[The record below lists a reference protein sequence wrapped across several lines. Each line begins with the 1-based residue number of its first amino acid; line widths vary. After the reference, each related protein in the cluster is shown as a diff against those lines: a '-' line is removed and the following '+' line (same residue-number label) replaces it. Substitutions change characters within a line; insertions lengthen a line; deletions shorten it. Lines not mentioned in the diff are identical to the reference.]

1 MPMRKLYFIL
11 AEDSLRTVWGGG
23 EKIEGARIRGRR
35 KIEVKG
41 NDFMNTL
48 SKENDKEGIQ
58 GCEKYQI
65 STLEL
70 QQTSFKSYTA
80 FSSRK
85 KKVRLVAVR
94 IRKADKKMFIDYLEK
109 AADLAEH
116 ISGISRVTDYFEED
130 GIFYCVEEY
139 DDGETLTEFAK
150 KRVGRINDCD
160 AEQVLKSLCGI
171 LIELHKEGFLV
182 SWLHPSSVIIL
193 NQKKVKLIHI
203 AAGFSKLLQERTLDL
218 KHCIYEAPEQCVCN
232 ENAVSCAADIY
243 RYSLLLYTVMLGE
256 EPMPILQR
264 SNDKV
269 LQKLKSCLSEPQ
281 LLAVEKAL
289 SWRGEER
296 QPSLTEFARELWG
309 SDWSRCFEDCGS
321 VNDAEVSEALE
332 EPGGSFLSAFVYVC
346 IVLAFVCSGASFLKT
361 RADRMES
368 QADQIDAQADQVES
382 QADDIGAQADQVE
395 NQADYVEKQ
404 ADHMET
410 QSGAGNAEQGATEG
424 PSQNET
430 VPISEQLEDV
440 LQIKDFFKAENY
452 GEQPSDGTYGRANM
466 EIPSASLY
474 FLSGEQYQGLTAVN
488 LKGAYTA
495 DFQHIQNINGVEY
508 LSDSLEKLYL
518 GSSSIMDITQLK
530 ELTKLKV
537 LDLSNNK
544 EIISYQ
550 PLKDLPALESL
561 DLSDTRKTDE
571 DNRAYID
578 RIKAVADIPS
588 LKQLNISYTHLRDAA
603 FLSRAKKLQVL
614 NVSLNDLSDFSPL
627 CGLSGLQ
634 CLIMNDNVPDC
645 FDFLHELDLRM
656 LNMDHIATLQDC
668 DDIAH
673 MKKMK
678 QLSLEKCSDLSDI
691 SALKNLEELEVLNIS
706 HTSVTDLNAV
716 SGLTELVNLNIQ
728 KLDLTDLSA
737 LSQLKKLMVL
747 SMSAGRAKNLDALAA
762 LSNLK
767 VLVLDGPLLSDLSG
781 LSSHNLY
788 ILMADHT
795 SLKTLKGLENSRDL
809 WILNVVNSP
818 VTDLS
823 AIGECYELKEVDLSD
838 TNVKDL
844 SPLHDKTGI
853 IHLYLNGIPASD
865 FSFIKNFRYL
875 TRLSLKDTSFSD
887 ISVLEKLS
895 NLKKLEL
902 SGTKVTKKDI
912 RILKK
917 KLPECRIE

>member
-1 MPMRKLYFIL
+1 M
-11 AEDSLRTVWGGG
+11 
-23 EKIEGARIRGRR
+23 
-35 KIEVKG
+35 EVKG

-48 SKENDKEGIQ
+48 SKENDKERIQ
-58 GCEKYQI
+58 GCKKYQI
-65 STLEL
+65 SKLEL
-70 QQTSFKSYTA
+70 QQTTFKSYTA

-85 KKVRLVAVR
+85 KKVRLAAVR

-130 GIFYCVEEY
+130 GVFYCVEEY
-139 DDGETLTEFAK
+139 NDGETLAEFAK
-150 KRVGRINDCD
+150 KRAGRINDCD
-160 AEQVLKSLCGI
+160 AEQVLKSLCGT

-182 SWLHPSSVIIL
+182 SWLHPASVIIL

-232 ENAVSCAADIY
+232 ENAVSCATDIY

-269 LQKLKSCLSEPQ
+269 LRKLKSCLSEPQ
-281 LLAVEKAL
+281 LSAVEKAL

-296 QPSLTEFARELWG
+296 QPSLIEFARGLWG
-309 SDWSRCFEDCGS
+309 SDWSGCFEDCGS
-321 VNDAEVSEALE
+321 VNDAGVSEALE
-332 EPGGSFLSAFVYVC
+332 EQGTSFLSACAYVC
-346 IVLAFVCSGASFLKT
+346 IVLAFVCSGASYLKT
-361 RADRMES
+361 QADYVES
-368 QADQIDAQADQVES
+368 QADQ
-382 QADDIGAQADQVE
+382 IGAQADQVE
-395 NQADYVEKQ
+395 
-404 ADHMET
+404 T
-410 QSGAGNAEQGATEG
+410 QSCAGNGEQGATEG
-424 PSQNET
+424 QSQNET

-440 LQIKDFFKAENY
+440 LEFEDFFNAENY
-452 GEQPSDGTYGRANM
+452 GEQPSDGAYGRANM

-508 LSDSLEKLYL
+508 LSDTLEKLYL

-544 EIISYQ
+544 DIISYQ

-578 RIKAVADIPS
+578 RIKAVAEIPS
-588 LKQLNISYTHLRDAA
+588 LKQLNISGNHLRDAA

-627 CGLSGLQ
+627 CGLPGLQ
-634 CLIMNDNVPDC
+634 VLIMNDNIPDC
-645 FDFLHELDLRM
+645 FDFLHELDLQM
-656 LNMDHIATLQDC
+656 LNLDNTATIQDC

-737 LSQLKKLMVL
+737 LSKLKKLMVL

-795 SLKTLKGLENSRDL
+795 SLKTLKGLESSRDL
-809 WILNVVNSP
+809 CILDVANSP

-823 AIGECYELKEVDLSD
+823 AIEECYELKEVDLSD

-865 FSFIKNFRYL
+865 FSFIKNLRYL
-875 TRLSLKDTSFSD
+875 IRLSLKDTIFSD

-912 RILKK
+912 RMLKK

>member
-1 MPMRKLYFIL
+1 
-11 AEDSLRTVWGGG
+11 
-23 EKIEGARIRGRR
+23 
-35 KIEVKG
+35 
-41 NDFMNTL
+41 MNTL
-48 SKENDKEGIQ
+48 SKENDKERIQ
-58 GCEKYQI
+58 GCKKYQI

-70 QQTSFKSYTA
+70 QQTTFKSYTA
-80 FSSRK
+80 FSGRK
-85 KKVRLVAVR
+85 KKVRLAAVR

-139 DDGETLTEFAK
+139 YDGETLAEFAK
-150 KRVGRINDCD
+150 KRVGRINDGD
-160 AEQVLKSLCGI
+160 ATQVLKSLCGT

-232 ENAVSCAADIY
+232 ENAVSCATDIY

-281 LLAVEKAL
+281 LSAVEKAL
-289 SWRGEER
+289 SWRGKER
-296 QPSLTEFARELWG
+296 QQSLIEFAGELWG
-309 SDWSRCFEDCGS
+309 SDWSGCFEDCGS
-321 VNDAEVSEALE
+321 VNDAGVSEALE
-332 EPGGSFLSAFVYVC
+332 EPGGSFLSAFVYFC

-361 RADRMES
+361 QADRMES
-368 QADQIDAQADQVES
+368 QADQIEAQTDQVES
-382 QADDIGAQADQVE
+382 QADYVESQTDHIGA
-395 NQADYVEKQ
+395 Q

-410 QSGAGNAEQGATEG
+410 QSCAGNAEQGATEG
-424 PSQNET
+424 QSQNKT

-440 LQIKDFFKAENY
+440 LQFKDFFKAENY

-508 LSDSLEKLYL
+508 LSDTLEKLYL

-578 RIKAVADIPS
+578 RIKAVAEIPS
-588 LKQLNISYTHLRDAA
+588 LKQLNISYNHIRDAA

-627 CGLSGLQ
+627 CGLPGLQ
-634 CLIMNDNVPDC
+634 VLIMNDNIPDC
-645 FDFLHELDLRM
+645 FDFLHELDLQM
-656 LNMDHIATLQDC
+656 LNMDNIATIQDC

-706 HTSVTDLNAV
+706 NTSVTDLNAV

-728 KLDLTDLSA
+728 KLDLTDLTA
-737 LSQLKKLMVL
+737 LSKLKKLMVL

-767 VLVLDGPLLSDLSG
+767 ALVLDGPLLSDLSG

-795 SLKTLKGLENSRDL
+795 SLKTLKGLESSRDL

-823 AIGECYELKEVDLSD
+823 AIEECYELKEVDLSD

-865 FSFIKNFRYL
+865 FSFIKNLRYL

-912 RILKK
+912 RMLKK